1 MQSTMFIIQCAKCN
15 AKGKKELVRAGQRVN
30 LGSKGF
36 SKDFFIIEIQTKG
49 FSKGF
54 LLEKYKRRD
63 FRRDFLSWK

>member
-1 MQSTMFIIQCAKCN
+1 MEKR
-15 AKGKKELVRAGQRVN
+15 KKTPNFWRLVGTHEVGFWARAGQRVN

-54 LLEKYKRRD
+54 FTGEILTKE
-63 FRRDFLSWK
+63 